1 MKLRALWLPGA
12 LLLSAN
18 AFATT
23 WTVTSTADTA
33 GSCSSSCTLR
43 AAINSAGAGDTITF
57 ANAINGS
64 TIVLTQSSN
73 DTSVGSTEFGPSA
86 FFLTNGAALTID
98 GSRHG
103 ITIARLATQPAFRLF
118 DIDASSS
125 LTLIGLTL
133 RNGLARGG
141 SSFGGGGAL
150 GAGGAIFNQG
160 TLAMEE
166 CTLAQNAA
174 QGGSGG
180 VGTGS
185 ASGGAG
191 VGGDVAGVD
200 GSGPNGAPAGAPPRN
215 AGFGGGGGTAQG
227 TNEPGGNGGFGGGGG
242 NGTAGGGNGGFGG
255 GGGSGSGTNI
265 FVKGNGGFGGGQ
277 SGGDADHVS
286 AGGGGAGMGGAI
298 FNDAGSVMLTNV
310 TFYANAAIGGNS
322 AYATLTD
329 GGAGGN
335 GSGYGGAIFNYA
347 GSLTLGFVTLSANG
361 TATGTGGTG
370 GAADGGAIY
379 SHGDSN
385 CGINDGNPCS
395 GGGTATL
402 ALLNT
407 IAARSTGAVSDIVI
421 DATNGSSTV
430 DPASAGNLVMTSTGV
445 PTAGIVTHADPQ
457 LGSPRPYVATL
468 APATLPI
475 AQTSPAYNAAAS
487 CTADT
492 KGTLATAD
500 ERGVSR
506 PQFGICDIGA
516 YEYDGDYIFANGFD
530 Y

>member
-23 WTVTSTADTA
+23 WTVTNTADTA

-64 TIVLTQSSN
+64 TIALTLSSN

-98 GSRHG
+98 GSGHG

-141 SSFGGGGAL
+141 SSYGGGGAL

-160 TLAMEE
+160 TLMMEE

-242 NGTAGGGNGGFGG
+242 NGTAAGGSGGFGG
-255 GGGSGSGTNI
+255 GGGGGGNTSA
-265 FVKGNGGFGGGQ
+265 KGIGGFGGGQ
-277 SGGDADHVS
+277 SGGDLEHPS
-286 AGGGGAGMGGAI
+286 TGGGGAGMGGAI
-298 FNDAGSVMLTNV
+298 FNDAGSVTLTNV
-310 TFYANAAIGGNS
+310 TFYENTATGGN
-322 AYATLTD
+322 AP
-329 GGAGGN
+329 GGN

-347 GSLTLGFVTLSANG
+347 GSLTLGFVTLSANA

-430 DPASAGNLVMTSTGV
+430 DAASVGNLVMTSTGI
-445 PTAGIVTHADPQ
+445 PTAAIATHADPQ
-457 LGSPRPYVATL
+457 LGSPSPATL

-487 CTADT
+487 CTDDT
-492 KGTLATAD
+492 KGTQVNTD

-506 PQFGICDIGA
+506 PYGASCDIGA

>member
-1 MKLRALWLPGA
+1 MSGGAAKNDCPLYRVRCRHAPCRHRFVRIRGSCVRASTERFTHRAVANLRRRHPRAQGAGRNRRACRRAVRQDRETVSGAGRRPRSALRELPRPTSRSAGARHDDPVEFPSPRRSLGRRRNTRSGKRRRVPRDPALARRRRQAGCPRLYRHPAARPQPGVDTRKPVTAVRICYHPQPDSTPRKFTMKLRALWLPGA

-23 WTVTSTADTA
+23 WTVTNTADTA

-64 TIVLTQSSN
+64 TIALTLSSN

-98 GSRHG
+98 GSGHG

-118 DIDASSS
+118 DIDANSS
-125 LTLIGLTL
+125 LTLKGLTL

-141 SSFGGGGAL
+141 SSYGGGGAL

-160 TLAMEE
+160 TLAMGN

-242 NGTAGGGNGGFGG
+242 NGTAAGGSGGFGG
-255 GGGSGSGTNI
+255 GGGGGGNTSA
-265 FVKGNGGFGGGQ
+265 KGIGGFGGGQ
-277 SGGDADHVS
+277 SGGDLEHPS
-286 AGGGGAGMGGAI
+286 TGGGGAGMGGAI
-298 FNDAGSVMLTNV
+298 FNDAGSVTLTNV
-310 TFYANAAIGGNS
+310 TFYEN
-322 AYATLTD
+322 
-329 GGAGGN
+329 
-335 GSGYGGAIFNYA
+335 
-347 GSLTLGFVTLSANG
+347 
-361 TATGTGGTG
+361 TA
-370 GAADGGAIY
+370 
-379 SHGDSN
+379 
-385 CGINDGNPCS
+385 
-395 GGGTATL
+395 
-402 ALLNT
+402 
-407 IAARSTGAVSDIVI
+407 
-421 DATNGSSTV
+421 
-430 DPASAGNLVMTSTGV
+430 
-445 PTAGIVTHADPQ
+445 
-457 LGSPRPYVATL
+457 
-468 APATLPI
+468 
-475 AQTSPAYNAAAS
+475 
-487 CTADT
+487 
-492 KGTLATAD
+492 
-500 ERGVSR
+500 
-506 PQFGICDIGA
+506 
-516 YEYDGDYIFANGFD
+516 
-530 Y
+530 